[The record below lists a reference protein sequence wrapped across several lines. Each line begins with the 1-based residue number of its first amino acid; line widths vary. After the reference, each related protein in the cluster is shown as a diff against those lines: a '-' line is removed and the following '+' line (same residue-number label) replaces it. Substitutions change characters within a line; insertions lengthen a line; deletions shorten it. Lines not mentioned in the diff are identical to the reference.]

1 MINSGLSWD
10 KITKMI
16 NESKKSGDMLAN
28 MIYKTD
34 WEENEV
40 VILLSDPEHEDLSA
54 DLTPVQ
60 INFTISAF
68 QNAKLYYE
76 NKKKNFVKEKK
87 TIEASHQ
94 ALKIAEKNALQEI
107 NKNKERTDV
116 LNARKTYWFEKF
128 YWFISSE
135 NYLVLSGRDGQQNE
149 ILVKKYMQK
158 GDVYLHADYHGSAS
172 TIIKNPNRNEEI
184 SKITLEE
191 AAVYA
196 AARSKAWENKVFF
209 LNKYNDL

>member
-1 MINSGLSWD
+1 MINTGLFSWD

-16 NESKKSGDMLAN
+16 NERKKLGDFLAN
-28 MIYKTD
+28 LIYSTD
-34 WEENEV
+34 WEQNEV
-40 VILLSDPEHEDLSA
+40 TILLADPEHEDLEA

-60 INFTISAF
+60 VNFTISAF

-76 NKKKNFVKEKK
+76 NKKRHFIKEKK
-87 TIEASHQ
+87 TIEASQQ

-107 NKNKERTDV
+107 TKNKDRTDV

-149 ILVKKYMQK
+149 LIVKKYLQK
-158 GDVYLHADYHGSAS
+158 GDIYLHADYHGAAS
-172 TIIKNPNRNEEI
+172 TIVKNPMKNESI
-184 SKITLEE
+184 PTATIEE
-191 AAVYA
+191 AALYA
-196 AARSKAWENKVFF
+196 AARSKAWENKVFLLF
-209 LNKYNDL
+209 SYF

>member
-1 MINSGLSWD
+1 MVNTGLSWD

-28 MIYKTD
+28 MIYQTE
-34 WEENEV
+34 WEQNEV
-40 VILLSDPEHEDLSA
+40 VVLLNDPEHEDLEA

-76 NKKKNFVKEKK
+76 NKKKHFVKEKK
-87 TIEASHQ
+87 TIEASQQ
-94 ALKIAEKNALQEI
+94 ALKMAEKNALNEI
-107 NKNKERTDV
+107 NKNKDRTDV

-135 NYLVLSGRDGQQNE
+135 NYLILSGRDGQQNE
-149 ILVKKYMQK
+149 LLVKKYLQK
-158 GDVYLHADYHGSAS
+158 GDVYLHADYHGAAS
-172 TIIKNPNRNEEI
+172 TIVKNPNKNDAI
-184 SKITLEE
+184 PQSTMEE
-191 AAVYA
+191 AAIYA
-196 AARSKAWENKVFF
+196 AARSKAWENKVI
-209 LNKYNDL
+209 LK

>member
-1 MINSGLSWD
+1 MVNSGLSWD

-16 NESKKSGDMLAN
+16 NESKKNGDMLAN
-28 MIYKTD
+28 MIYATD
-34 WEENEV
+34 WEQDEV
-40 VILLSDPEHEDLSA
+40 VILLSDPEHEDLEA

-60 INFTISAF
+60 INFTVSAF

-76 NKKKNFVKEKK
+76 NKKKHFVKEKK
-87 TIEASHQ
+87 TMEASQQ

-107 NKNKERTDV
+107 IKIKEKIDV

-135 NYLVLSGRDGQQNE
+135 NYMVLCGRDGQQNE
-149 ILVKKYMQK
+149 LLVKKYLMK
-158 GDVYLHADYHGSAS
+158 GDVYMHADYHGAATVVVKNLNRVEPIPS
-172 TIIKNPNRNEEI
+172 T
-184 SKITLEE
+184 TLEE

-196 AARSKAWENKVFF
+196 AARSKAWDSKVCF
-209 LNKYNDL
+209 Y